1 MIIYELLFL
10 YACDI
15 DYIYFL
21 YTTKMSSRTLRFLDD
36 KGVCHPEFFVHDDN
50 LQAKCHQKAKKA
62 I

>member
-1 MIIYELLFL
+1 MIIYELLFYMHVIL
-10 YACDI
+10 I
-15 DYIYFL
+15 ILIFYIPP
-21 YTTKMSSRTLRFLDD
+21 KMSSRTLRFLDD